1 MAGYIHDDVQ
11 DIMEHASRQPKNIPS
26 KKSLPSTVG
35 WTEEQLQALDE
46 MLQYSWNRGY
56 KSATKDLEE

>member
-11 DIMEHASRQPKNIPS
+11 EIMSDANSNQDPNV
-26 KKSLPSTVG
+26 STKG
-35 WTEEQLQALDE
+35 WTKEQLKALDV

-56 KSATKDLEE
+56 KSACNDISGD